1 MKSDLFYALAQ
12 VILKN
17 CLTYRYSNNADT
29 WQFNAINQD
38 SQNHKIKVKGN
49 YRVNN
54 SASLKQ
60 ALIAGMGVARLPTFV
75 TGDSIKKGELVA
87 LFQGYTMPHKSLYA
101 VYPERH
107 YLPTKVRAFLDFLI
121 EHLGTD
127 VPFWDN
133 F

>member
-17 CLTYRYSNNADT
+17 CLTYSYSNNADT

-38 SQNHKIKVKGN
+38 SQKHKIKVKGN

-60 ALIAGMGVARLPTFV
+60 ALIAG
-75 TGDSIKKGELVA
+75 I
-87 LFQGYTMPHKSLYA
+87 
-101 VYPERH
+101 YPERQ